1 MIRLIENFIKYVKI
15 DTQSDPLSNT
25 IPSTSKQKD
34 LSKLLV
40 QQLKEIGYEA
50 FLDDKGYVY
59 SKINKNVD
67 YDVTPIGFVAHVDTS
82 FDAPGANVK
91 PRIIKNYDGSDIKL
105 NEYITMNPNN
115 SPALNLVIGD
125 DIIVTD
131 GNTLLGADDK
141 AGVAEI
147 MELAY
152 ILSENKDIKHGD
164 IYICF
169 TPDEEIGRGADHFD
183 HDFFKAD
190 FAYTLDGS
198 QVGEIE
204 YENFNAA
211 SANLV
216 FTGKSIHPGSA
227 KEQMVNASLVAFE
240 FHQMLP
246 VFLNPA
252 YTEKY
257 EGFNHLTNIT
267 GSTEEANVQYIIRNH
282 NKKLFEQQKNTF
294 IEIENYLNN
303 KYGYDVVKLTLTDS
317 YYNMYEVIK
326 DNMHIVDIAKEAI
339 EKVGLIPITNPIRG
353 GTDGARLTF
362 DGLPCPNLGTG
373 GFNYHGRME
382 FASINQMEKAVEVA
396 LEIVKIVAKKNAN
409 NWKVTCI

>member
-1 MIRLIENFIKYVKI
+1 MRLIDRFIKYVKI
-15 DTQSDPLSNT
+15 DTESDPNSNT
-25 IPSTSKQKD
+25 VPSTMKQKD
-34 LSKLLV
+34 LSKVLV
-40 QQLKEIGYEA
+40 NELKEMGLNA
-50 FLDDKGYVY
+50 FLDDYGYVY
-59 SKINKNVD
+59 CKIPSNVKR
-67 YDVTPIGFVAHVDTS
+67 DVTPIGFVAHVDTS

-105 NEYITMNPNN
+105 NDYITMNPKN

-147 MELAY
+147 MELAS
-152 ILSENKDIKHGD
+152 ILVENKEIEHGD

-169 TPDEEIGRGADHFD
+169 TPDEEIGRGANYFN
-183 HDFFKAD
+183 HDWFKAD

-211 SANLV
+211 SAKLT

-227 KEQMVNASLVAFE
+227 KNQMINASLVAFE
-240 FHQMLP
+240 FNSMLP
-246 VFLNPA
+246 TFLNPA

-257 EGFNHLTNIT
+257 EGFNHLTNMSGT
-267 GSTEEANVQYIIRNH
+267 TEEATLQYIIRNH
-282 NKKLFEQQKNTF
+282 DKDLFNEQKETFKK
-294 IEIENYLNN
+294 IASYLNN
-303 KYGYDVVKLTLTDS
+303 KYNYEIVKLEINDS
-317 YYNMYEVIK
+317 YFNMYEVIK
-326 DNMHIVDIAKEAI
+326 DNMHIVKIAKDAI
-339 EKVGLIPITNPIRG
+339 RNVGLTPITNPIRG

-382 FASINQMEKAVEVA
+382 FASINQMKKAVDVA

-409 NWKVTCI
+409 N